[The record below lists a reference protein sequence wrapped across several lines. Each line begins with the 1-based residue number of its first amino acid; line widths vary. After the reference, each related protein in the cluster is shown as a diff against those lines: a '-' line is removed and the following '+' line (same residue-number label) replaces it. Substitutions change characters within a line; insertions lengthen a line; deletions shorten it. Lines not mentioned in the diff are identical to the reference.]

1 MHKMTNLEYS
11 FIIKELTPLLIGKHL
26 RRIRK
31 LDEGIYRF
39 KIGEHEVL
47 CQSGVRIHITRR
59 IEASEQIDKFAD
71 KAGKELD
78 NARLLGIKQINS
90 DRIVSFDFDKGS
102 LIFEMFGEG
111 NAILVH
117 DGKIICAQRYEEW
130 SDRKIKVGEEYK
142 PPKPS
147 VAEFSGIKELVQ
159 SEKYVIV
166 LLMKL
171 PFGKEYCLEALM
183 RAGIEEKT
191 PGNKLTAQQVTK
203 LEKEI
208 KSIVADAKPTLFY
221 DKKTSTGVSKIN
233 DFSLAKLSIYRALEA
248 REVQTLSEAADEYYS
263 SYEKPNPQREKV
275 LKRIEKQEERKKE
288 LVEEEK
294 SYKEKGDFIYS
305 HYQEVEAALNLA
317 KEGKFEE
324 LEKKKKAKVDKKE
337 KSIELEIG
345 E

>member
-11 FIIKELTPLLIGKHL
+11 FIIKELSPLLVNKHL

-31 LDEGIYRF
+31 LDEGVYRF

-78 NARLLGIKQINS
+78 NARLLGITQINS

-111 NAILVH
+111 NGILVH

-142 PPKPS
+142 PPKSS
-147 VAEFSGIKELVQ
+147 VAGFDGVKELVQ
-159 SEKYVIV
+159 SDKYVIV
-166 LLMKL
+166 MLMKL
-171 PFGKEYCLEALM
+171 PLGKEYCLEALS
-183 RAGIEEKT
+183 RAGIDEKT
-191 PGNKLTAQQVTK
+191 PGNKLTPQQTIK

-208 KSIVADAKPTLFY
+208 GSIVADAKPMLFF
-221 DKKTSTGVSKIN
+221 DSKDGKKIN
-233 DFSLAKLSIYRALEA
+233 DFSLAKFSMYGALEV
-248 REVQTLSEAADEYYS
+248 RETQTLSEAADEYYS

-294 SYKEKGDFIYS
+294 TYKEKGDFIYS
-305 HYQEVEAALNLA
+305 HYQEVEAALALA

-324 LEKKKKAKVDKKE
+324 LERKKKAKADKKE